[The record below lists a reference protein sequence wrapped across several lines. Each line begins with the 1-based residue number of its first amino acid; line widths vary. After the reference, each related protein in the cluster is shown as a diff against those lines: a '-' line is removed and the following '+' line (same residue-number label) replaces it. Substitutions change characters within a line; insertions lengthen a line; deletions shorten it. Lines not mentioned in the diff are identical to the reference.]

1 MAETTSLSLD
11 KCPALTICATADNI
25 NEPLYIEGGLTL
37 PTPAR
42 IRSTL
47 ANYAAAPEDL
57 RDLRTYHKTLADVTR
72 LRLIQRLAK
81 SPATVSELK
90 QHVDLSQPLVSWHV
104 RALRLAG
111 LVQTRRSGREVI
123 CSLRPEAFAEL
134 AERERAI
141 LGIAS

>member
-1 MAETTSLSLD
+1 
-11 KCPALTICATADNI
+11 LTICSTADNI
-25 NEPLYIEGGLTL
+25 NEPLCIEGGLTL

-90 QHVDLSQPLVSWHV
+90 HHVDLSQPLVSWHV

-123 CSLRPEAFAEL
+123 CSLRPEAFADL
-134 AERERAI
+134 AARERAI
-141 LGIAS
+141 LGIAGQIAS

>member
-11 KCPALTICATADNI
+11 KCPALTVGATADNI

-90 QHVDLSQPLVSWHV
+90 HHVDLSQPLVSWHV

>member
-1 MAETTSLSLD
+1 MESIA
-11 KCPALTICATADNI
+11 
-25 NEPLYIEGGLTL
+25 L

-47 ANYAAAPEDL
+47 ANYAAAPDDL
-57 RDLRTYHKTLADVTR
+57 RELRTYHKTLADVTR
-72 LRLIQRLAK
+72 LRLIQRLAQ

-90 QHVDLSQPLVSWHV
+90 EHVDLSQPLVSWHV

-123 CSLRPEAFAEL
+123 CSLKPEAFADL
-134 AERERAI
+134 AAREQAI
-141 LGIAS
+141 LGLAGQIAS